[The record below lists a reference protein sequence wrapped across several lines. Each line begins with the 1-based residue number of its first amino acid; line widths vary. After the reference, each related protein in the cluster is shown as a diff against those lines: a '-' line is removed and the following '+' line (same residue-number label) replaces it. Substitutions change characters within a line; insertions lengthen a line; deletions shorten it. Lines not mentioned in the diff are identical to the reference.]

1 MLWTTNSTSLLAKT
15 IAKENINARQANLWE
30 WGTFSEEVYVVNFPT
45 SWMFIPFFVSFMDSF
60 SFFFASRHEWH
71 CTQEGKKIFLL
82 SSTLQALTTSTG
94 SQKLALLT
102 LPGSPWTDLNT
113 EPHHLFSIK
122 GCCTKRDLY
131 IVRNHGGC
139 SEDTGWL
146 DTASTNCNWEG
157 KYPESTAFNRRP
169 ILPSH
174 ALVRENEGSW

>member
-1 MLWTTNSTSLLAKT
+1 MHATRTSGSEVHSPKRCTWLIFQLRGCSFHFLFPLWIHFL
-15 IAKENINARQANLWE
+15 
-30 WGTFSEEVYVVNFPT
+30 
-45 SWMFIPFFVSFMDSF
+45 
-60 SFFFASRHEWH
+60 FFFASRHEWH

-146 DTASTNCNWEG
+146 DTASTNCN
-157 KYPESTAFNRRP
+157 
-169 ILPSH
+169 
-174 ALVRENEGSW
+174 

>member
-1 MLWTTNSTSLLAKT
+1 MHAKRTSGSEVHSPKRCTWLIFQLRGCSFHFLFPLWIHFL
-15 IAKENINARQANLWE
+15 
-30 WGTFSEEVYVVNFPT
+30 
-45 SWMFIPFFVSFMDSF
+45 
-60 SFFFASRHEWH
+60 FFFASRHEWH

>member
-1 MLWTTNSTSLLAKT
+1 MHATRTSGSEVHSPKRCTWLIFQLRGYSFHFLFPLWIHFL
-15 IAKENINARQANLWE
+15 
-30 WGTFSEEVYVVNFPT
+30 
-45 SWMFIPFFVSFMDSF
+45 
-60 SFFFASRHEWH
+60 FFFASRHEWH

>member
-1 MLWTTNSTSLLAKT
+1 MHATRTSGSEVHSPKRCTWLIFQLRGYSFHILFPLWIHFL
-15 IAKENINARQANLWE
+15 
-30 WGTFSEEVYVVNFPT
+30 
-45 SWMFIPFFVSFMDSF
+45 
-60 SFFFASRHEWH
+60 FFFASRHEWH

-139 SEDTGWL
+139 SEDAGWL
-146 DTASTNCNWEG
+146 DTASTNCN
-157 KYPESTAFNRRP
+157 
-169 ILPSH
+169 
-174 ALVRENEGSW
+174 

>member
-1 MLWTTNSTSLLAKT
+1 MHATRTSGSEVHSPKRCTWLIFQLRGCSFHFLFPLWIHFL
-15 IAKENINARQANLWE
+15 
-30 WGTFSEEVYVVNFPT
+30 
-45 SWMFIPFFVSFMDSF
+45 
-60 SFFFASRHEWH
+60 FFFASRHEWH

>member
-1 MLWTTNSTSLLAKT
+1 MHATRTSGSEVHSPKRCTWLIFQLRGCSFHFLFPLWIHFL
-15 IAKENINARQANLWE
+15 
-30 WGTFSEEVYVVNFPT
+30 
-45 SWMFIPFFVSFMDSF
+45 
-60 SFFFASRHEWH
+60 FFFDSRHEWH
-71 CTQEGKKIFLL
+71 CTKEGKKIFLL

-131 IVRNHGGC
+131 IVRNHGGR

>member
-1 MLWTTNSTSLLAKT
+1 MHATRTSGSEVHSPKRCTWLIFQLRGCSFHFLFPLWIHFL
-15 IAKENINARQANLWE
+15 
-30 WGTFSEEVYVVNFPT
+30 
-45 SWMFIPFFVSFMDSF
+45 
-60 SFFFASRHEWH
+60 FFFASRHEWH

-113 EPHHLFSIK
+113 EPHHLFSIE

-146 DTASTNCNWEG
+146 DTASTNCN
-157 KYPESTAFNRRP
+157 
-169 ILPSH
+169 
-174 ALVRENEGSW
+174 

>member
-15 IAKENINARQANLWE
+15 VAKENINARHADLWE
-30 WGTFSEEVYVVNFPT
+30 WGTFSEEAYVVNFPT

-157 KYPESTAFNRRP
+157 KFPESTAFNRRP

>member
-1 MLWTTNSTSLLAKT
+1 MHAKRTSGSEVHSPKRCTWLIFQLRGCSFHFLFPLWIHFL
-15 IAKENINARQANLWE
+15 
-30 WGTFSEEVYVVNFPT
+30 
-45 SWMFIPFFVSFMDSF
+45 
-60 SFFFASRHEWH
+60 FFFASRHEWH

-146 DTASTNCNWEG
+146 DTASTNCN
-157 KYPESTAFNRRP
+157 
-169 ILPSH
+169 
-174 ALVRENEGSW
+174 

>member
-1 MLWTTNSTSLLAKT
+1 MDYEQYLLISEDRRERKLLLHATRTSGSEVHSPKRCTRLIFQLRGCSFHFLFPLWIHFL
-15 IAKENINARQANLWE
+15 
-30 WGTFSEEVYVVNFPT
+30 
-45 SWMFIPFFVSFMDSF
+45 
-60 SFFFASRHEWH
+60 FFFASRHEWH

-146 DTASTNCNWEG
+146 DTASTNCN
-157 KYPESTAFNRRP
+157 
-169 ILPSH
+169 
-174 ALVRENEGSW
+174 

>member
-1 MLWTTNSTSLLAKT
+1 MLWTTNSASFLAKT
-15 IAKENINARQANLWE
+15 IAKENINARQADLWE
-30 WGTFSEEVYVVNFPT
+30 WGTFSEEVYAVNFPT
-45 SWMFIPFFVSFMDSF
+45 SWMFLPFFVSFMDSF

-122 GCCTKRDLY
+122 LLLRGKISGIDRIQQTTYTSFSRA
-131 IVRNHGGC
+131 G
-139 SEDTGWL
+139 
-146 DTASTNCNWEG
+146 EG
-157 KYPESTAFNRRP
+157 KRRELVTVN
-169 ILPSH
+169 LPLYNIHFQITGDPCNLSGSH
-174 ALVRENEGSW
+174 RCC